1 MTRQKMIAA
10 LVNAAIAELLADPE
24 HAGMRQ
30 LLEHG
35 CGGFARMS
43 DAALAREMQLR
54 GVVGFDEP
62 EPFDYD
68 FDDDDDEDDDEIVE
82 LLARTAR
89 PDDETSLRR

>member
-10 LVNAAIAELLADPE
+10 LVDATIAELLADPE
-24 HAGMRQ
+24 RAGLQQ

-35 CGGFARMS
+35 CSGFARMS
-43 DAALAREMQLR
+43 DAALGRELQLR
-54 GVVGFDEP
+54 GVLGFDEP
-62 EPFDYD
+62 EPFDFD